1 MNNTIEFDLN
11 VNKVRLA
18 LSYFE
23 YEDLNKN
30 RDYYTRMMKQYGSD
44 VFSFWY
50 KVSSRINLLKG
61 FPSDREFFFS
71 ENNLISAKEL
81 EYGKSVGIFK
91 HYSNLNKIYI
101 EERLNSMVSSSLP
114 VRNDFSLNLYVCN
127 DDNFLVYIN
136 EFPLTDKLKTRKSIL
151 FADIQVSKSDL
162 LKITESDNELF
173 RFVIR
178 L

>member
-30 RDYYTRMMKQYGSD
+30 RYYYTRMIKQYGSD

-50 KVSSRINLLKG
+50 KVSDRINLLKG
-61 FPSDREFFFS
+61 FLSDSEFYFS
-71 ENNLISAKEL
+71 EDNSISTKEL

-101 EERLNSMVSSSLP
+101 EEKLNSMVSSSLP
-114 VRNDFSLNLYVCN
+114 MRNDFSLNLYVCN